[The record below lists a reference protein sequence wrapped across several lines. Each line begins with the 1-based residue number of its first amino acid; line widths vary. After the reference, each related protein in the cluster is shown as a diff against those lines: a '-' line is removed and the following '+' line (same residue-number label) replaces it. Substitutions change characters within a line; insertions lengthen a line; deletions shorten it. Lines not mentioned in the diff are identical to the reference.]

1 MSVMREF
8 FNLSTSAK
16 RFRFIAVTEALTWVG
31 LLVGMFFKHVS
42 QTTEIGVK
50 IFGPIHG
57 LAFALFVVIALATA
71 RELRWSWQVTGL
83 ALLSSIPPVGTVVF
97 EWWAVRKGHLAELSE
112 RYLGSKTQTESVP
125 VP

>member
-1 MSVMREF
+1 MREF

-31 LLVGMFFKHVS
+31 LLVGMFFKHVT

-97 EWWAVRKGHLAELSE
+97 EWWAVRKGHLAELSK
-112 RYLGSKTQTESVP
+112 RYLGSKTPTESVP